1 MNVTGLMTDRA
12 ILELL
17 GRRLAAARVR
27 QNLTQAELARRAGI
41 AKRTL
46 EGMEAGRSPRL
57 VSLVR
62 VLRVLDLVEG
72 LAALIPDEGPSPLEL
87 WESGRP
93 RRVRAS
99 PGGSAEAPGEW
110 QWGDA

>member
-1 MNVTGLMTDRA
+1 MQITQLMTDQA
-12 ILELL
+12 VLDTL
-17 GRRLAAARVR
+17 GTRLAAARVR
-27 QNLTQAELARRAGI
+27 RNLTQDAVARQAGI
-41 AKRTL
+41 SKRTL
-46 EGMEAGRSPRL
+46 EGIEAGRSPRL

-72 LAALIPDEGPSPLEL
+72 LDVLVPDEGPSPVEL

-99 PGGSAEAPGEW
+99 SARH
-110 QWGDA
+110 GDASPSWEWGEP